1 MRTIN
6 ATDLSK
12 SQCPNYKRADAERRW
27 DGSRG
32 GKYDDIHAKA
42 YLDTMGFLPLDRKPD
57 DQASRS
63 HCTIPAKSRLV
74 SAVRPAWR
82 RELDKDSVD
91 QMIAADSIRVGVMQ
105 ALGPTRHSC
114 W

>member
-12 SQCPNYKRADAERRW
+12 SQCPNYKSADAERRW

-63 HCTIPAKSRLV
+63 HCTIPASRDWSLQFGRFGAV
-74 SAVRPAWR
+74 SST
-82 RELDKDSVD
+82 K
-91 QMIAADSIRVGVMQ
+91 IALIK
-105 ALGPTRHSC
+105 
-114 W
+114 